1 MSVPGIETAAV
12 GWPVTRLGVSFFP
25 LYLASNGLP
34 SIVTGEGSGLV
45 VEELERARVGEL
57 HVRNP
62 GDTPV
67 LIVEGEHFLGGKQ
80 NRTVNVT
87 ILVASLADL
96 TIPVS
101 CLERGRWGRRRAT
114 VRDKAFEPASVRSMK
129 NAMVNK
135 SMRHRAS
142 RAGDQAAVW
151 GEVDAMLDRASV
163 DSGTAAAA
171 DVRKAAYRR
180 ERSRAEKI
188 EELVKGGPLPG
199 QCGFVV
205 VRGGEVEAMDL
216 FGAPDLLAAHWG
228 GLIRSHLLESPSGET
243 AAPSDTRVL
252 EAVRRFANA
261 EAEEAPGLGLG
272 LEHRMDHDGL
282 TGHALTLN
290 GRVVHAA
297 FFVRA
302 WPKRGREPGE
312 GRAGRGQPGIVE
324 RARGLMTGAAAGNL
338 VGSVTEGWTRER
350 IARRFPG
357 GVGDIVAGEA
367 GPDDGEIAQ
376 MIVVA
381 EAAAEGPL
389 DPDDLGRRF
398 WEWAETNGAGMGR
411 LTRDVLALH
420 GGRDPRRQARA
431 PESEAPREPSGLP
444 ITEASKAAWQ
454 GRRAGNGAAGRCAPL
469 AVRWFD
475 DPAAL
480 VRNAVISAVPTHWD
494 WRCGWSCALLNLA
507 AAAALRGESM
517 TADELLAAG
526 LDGVRAA
533 LPELRAYGYEARV
546 PRSVAA
552 AVLEAAELG
561 IDDLGALG
569 LDGETMG
576 YTLHALKAGLVAYW
590 RAPGFSEGLCR
601 VAEAGGDTDTNGA
614 VAGALLGAK
623 FGIGEIPGRWRRG
636 IREIRAGRDPISA
649 HADRLLEVRREAGTR

>member
-1 MSVPGIETAAV
+1 MSVPGIEAAAV

-34 SIVTGEGSGLV
+34 SIVTGQESGLV
-45 VEELERARVGEL
+45 VEELERARVSEL

-114 VRDKAFEPASVRSMK
+114 VRDDAFEPAPVRSMK

-135 SMRHRAS
+135 SMRRRAS

-151 GEVDAMLDRASV
+151 GEVDALLDRASV
-163 DSGTAAAA
+163 PSGTAAAA
-171 DVRKAAYRR
+171 DVRKEAYRR
-180 ERSRAEKI
+180 ERARAAKI

-199 QCGFVV
+199 QCGIVV

-216 FGAPDLLAAHWG
+216 FGAPHLLAAHWG
-228 GLIRSHLLESPSGET
+228 GLIRSHLLESPPGET
-243 AAPSDTRVL
+243 AAPSATRVL
-252 EAVRRFANA
+252 AAVRRFANA
-261 EAEEAPGLGLG
+261 ETQDTPGIGLG
-272 LEHRMDHDGL
+272 LEHRVDHNGL

-290 GRVVHAA
+290 ERVVHAA

-302 WPKRGREPGE
+302 RPKHGPEPGE
-312 GRAGRGQPGIVE
+312 GRARRGHRGIVD

-338 VGSVTEGWTRER
+338 LGSVTEGWTSEQ
-350 IARRFPG
+350 ISRRFPRG
-357 GVGDIVAGEA
+357 IGDIVTGET
-367 GPDDGEIAQ
+367 GPDDGEVAQ

-389 DPDDLGRRF
+389 DPEDLGRRF

-420 GGRDPRRQARA
+420 GGRDPHRDARA
-431 PESEAPREPSGLP
+431 PQSEAPREPSGLP
-444 ITEASKAAWQ
+444 ITEASKSAWRGQ
-454 GRRAGNGAAGRCAPL
+454 RAGNGAAGRCTPL

-480 VRNAVISAVPTHWD
+480 VRNAVMSAVPTHWD

-507 AAAALRGESM
+507 AAAALRGESI

-546 PRSVAA
+546 PRSVEA
-552 AVLEAAELG
+552 AVLEASEVG

-590 RAPGFSEGLCR
+590 RAPGFSEGLR
-601 VAEAGGDTDTNGA
+601 QVVEAGGDTDTNGA

-623 FGIGEIPGRWRRG
+623 FGTGAIPDRWRGG
-636 IREIRAGRDPISA
+636 IREIRAGRVPISA
-649 HADRLLEVRREAGTR
+649 YADRLLEARREAGLR

>member
-1 MSVPGIETAAV
+1 MPVPGIETAAV

-45 VEELERARVGEL
+45 VQELEKARVGEL

-62 GDTPV
+62 GDRPV

-96 TIPVS
+96 KIPVS
-101 CLERGRWGRRRAT
+101 CLERGRWGRRSAT
-114 VRDKAFEPASVRSMK
+114 VRDDAFEPAPVRSMK

-135 SMRHRAS
+135 SMRRRAS

-151 GEVDAMLDRASV
+151 GAVDEMLDRASV
-163 DSGTAAAA
+163 DSRTAAAA

-180 ERSRAEKI
+180 ERSRAGEI

-199 QCGFVV
+199 QCGIVV
-205 VRGGEVEAMDL
+205 VREGEVEAMDL
-216 FGAPDLLAAHWG
+216 FGAPHLLAAHWG
-228 GLIRSHLLESPSGET
+228 GLIRSHLLESPPGEE
-243 AAPSDTRVL
+243 AAPSATCVL
-252 EAVRRFANA
+252 AAVRRFATA
-261 EAEEAPGLGLG
+261 EAEEAQGIGLG
-272 LEHRMDHDGL
+272 LEHRVDDDGL

-302 WPKRGREPGE
+302 RPTRGPEPAERRQGIV
-312 GRAGRGQPGIVE
+312 GRAH
-324 RARGLMTGAAAGNL
+324 GLMTGAAAGNL
-338 VGSVTEGWTRER
+338 LGSVTEGWTSER
-350 IARRFPG
+350 IAERFPG
-357 GVGDIVAGEA
+357 GVGDIVSGEA
-367 GPDDGEIAQ
+367 GPDDGEVAQ

-381 EAAAEGPL
+381 EAAADGPL
-389 DPDDLGRRF
+389 DPEDLGRRF

-420 GGRDPRRQARA
+420 GGRDRRRQARA

-444 ITEASKAAWQ
+444 ITEASKSAWQ

-517 TADELLAAG
+517 TAEELLAAG

-546 PRSVAA
+546 PRSVVA
-552 AVLEAAELG
+552 AVLEASEVG

-590 RAPGFSEGLCR
+590 RAPGFSEGLR
-601 VAEAGGDTDTNGA
+601 QVVEAGGDTDTNGA

-623 FGIGEIPGRWRRG
+623 FGIGAIPGRWRRG
-636 IREIRAGRDPISA
+636 VREIRAGRVPISA
-649 HADRLLEVRREAGTR
+649 HADRLLEARREAGLR